1 MKRFQKIIEDQYEK
15 LGIVSEYGTDEDET
29 EKDNEGQAQEVS
41 KAKQDTDTAEDAAHD
56 ATLTAHK
63 SRQNLAGAK
72 KDKADTT
79 SADAQQKTKQIGA

>member
-41 KAKQDTDTAEDAAHD
+41 KAKQDTDAAEDAAHD

-63 SRQNLAGAK
+63 SRQTLAGAK
-72 KDKADTT
+72 KNKADTT

>member
-29 EKDNEGQAQEVS
+29 EKDNESQAQEVS
-41 KAKQDTDTAEDAAHD
+41 KAKQDTDAAEDEAHD

-72 KDKADTT
+72 KNKADTT